1 MGAINKRHETPKD
14 RSGTGVDDNAKPKAA
29 KKVHRAS

>member
-1 MGAINKRHETPKD
+1 MGAINKRHGTPKD
-14 RSGTGVDDNAKPKAA
+14 GSGTGLGVNAKPKAA